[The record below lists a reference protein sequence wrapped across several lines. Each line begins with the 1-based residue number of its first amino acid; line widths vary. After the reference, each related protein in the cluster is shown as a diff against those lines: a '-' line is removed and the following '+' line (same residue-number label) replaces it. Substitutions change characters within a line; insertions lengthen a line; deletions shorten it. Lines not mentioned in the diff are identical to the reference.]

1 MTLRLIDEEEF
12 IENLSDM
19 KNMSKVYLYL
29 LININF

>member
-19 KNMSKVYLYL
+19 KNMSKVILYL